1 MSTTL
6 AEFTDQIRA
15 NIRRGTALDGLIPG
29 FIRKGALWIE
39 RNNTL
44 QYMRKFSEIDIDILA
59 DEQPRYIS
67 LINTRIKS
75 ILMLR
80 WVLNSGEFSY
90 LALRDASDFP
100 LSPVGTPA
108 GYWLDGVDRIVLSS
122 TPSENLHGELIVARY
137 TDWPTI
143 PTATHWLIDN
153 AEDVL
158 EAQAMIAFAK
168 HARDEGAMAFWK
180 GVFDAALPGLYAAD
194 AEMTWSNADLAMEY
208 YGTNS

>member
-1 MSTTL
+1 MTTTL
-6 AEFTDQIRA
+6 GEFTDTIRA
-15 NIRRGTALDGLIPG
+15 DIRRGSALDALIPG

-44 QYMRKFSEIDIDILA
+44 QYMRKFAEIRIDIEA

-67 LINTRIKS
+67 LINTRIKAVES
-75 ILMLR
+75 FHWDFVEGRRL
-80 WVLNSGEFSY
+80 Y
-90 LALRDASDFP
+90 LAQRQPQDFP
-100 LSPVGTPA
+100 VDDTGVPA
-108 GYWLDGVDRIVLSS
+108 GYWLDGVDRIVLSA
-122 TPSENLHGELIVARY
+122 TPNENLYGQMILVKY
-137 TDWPTI
+137 SDWPTS
-143 PTATHWLIDN
+143 PSATHWLIDN

-194 AEMTWSNADLAMEY
+194 AEMTWSNTDLAMEY

>member
-1 MSTTL
+1 MTTTL
-6 AEFTDQIRA
+6 GEFTDTIRA
-15 NIRRGTALDGLIPG
+15 DIRRGTSLDSLIPG

-44 QYMRKFSEIDIDILA
+44 QYMRKFAEIDIDIEA

-75 ILMLR
+75 VLMLR
-80 WVLNSGEFSY
+80 WVGDDGQFSY
-90 LALRDASDFP
+90 LALREPQDFP
-100 LSPVGTPA
+100 VSPVGTPA

-122 TPSENLHGELIVARY
+122 TPSENLHGELVVAKY
-137 TDWPTI
+137 TDWPTQ
-143 PTATHWLIDN
+143 PNSTHWLIDN

-194 AEMTWSNADLAMEY
+194 AEMSWSNTDLAMEY